1 MNRLLVLAGTLFALV
16 VALTLIRPPAP
27 SHPQLEF
34 NTPDGLNGQVLLAAQ
49 PSATF
54 CRDVGT
60 PIARALEG
68 ACPACKVTPLRCLP
82 ALSERQQD
90 ILGGQSPTGYSVRL
104 PAGVMLLRSAD
115 PQLAKGACEAVAAQ
129 GLGVCLGEGGRAGLL
144 APQNLQQQPVMS
156 WVQLA
161 GVAALPFLASLAL
174 GLLIVFGMPLHGRWT
189 ADYPGSGVQKLHVRL
204 VPRVGG
210 LALMAG
216 AAAPLIW
223 PMWGDDLLMSLSMP
237 FGQGQVSVASV
248 LKVLLLASLPAFVFG
263 LAEDLTRRVGVRERL
278 LATMASALLAWWL
291 TGFLIERLDLGVL
304 DAVMSV
310 AAISL
315 AFTALAVAGV
325 ANAMNIIDGVHGL
338 ASGVGAFALMALGV
352 LAWMV
357 GDRTMA
363 VVCALLVGATVGFFV
378 LNFPF
383 GRLFLGDGGAYVLGF
398 WIAWISVM
406 LVGRNPDV
414 SPWACLLIVAYPVT
428 EVLYSVKR
436 RLSAKLHPSEP
447 DLGHLHSLVKTRWM
461 PSRFGRFGPDLQ
473 NAAVSPGLWLLAV
486 APMGIAVLGHEMR
499 VVLIA
504 GTVVFVVVYA
514 WLHRRVG
521 EMDFPGGVGATS
533 EPAKP

>member
-82 ALSERQQD
+82 ALSERQQV

-104 PAGVMLLRSAD
+104 PAGVMLLRAAD

-144 APQNLQQQPVMS
+144 APQNLQQQSVMS

-363 VVCALLVGATVGFFV
+363 VVCALLVGATAGFFV
-378 LNFPF
+378 FNFPF
-383 GRLFLGDGGAYVLGF
+383 GRVFLGDGGAYVLGF

-414 SPWACLLIVAYPVT
+414 SPWACLLIVAYPRNRGA
-428 EVLYSVKR
+428 LQR
-436 RLSAKLHPSEP
+436 QAPSFGQASSERARP
-447 DLGHLHSLVKTRWM
+447 WA
-461 PSRFGRFGPDLQ
+461 PSQSGQ
-473 NAAVSPGLWLLAV
+473 NQVDAVSFWPPRTRSPERCCVAWALAAGGRSNGHCRAGSRDARGLDCGHRGV
-486 APMGIAVLGHEMR
+486 CLGLRM
-499 VVLIA
+499 A
-504 GTVVFVVVYA
+504 ASACGCNGSP
-514 WLHRRVG
+514 W
-521 EMDFPGGVGATS
+521 GGRCNL
-533 EPAKP
+533 